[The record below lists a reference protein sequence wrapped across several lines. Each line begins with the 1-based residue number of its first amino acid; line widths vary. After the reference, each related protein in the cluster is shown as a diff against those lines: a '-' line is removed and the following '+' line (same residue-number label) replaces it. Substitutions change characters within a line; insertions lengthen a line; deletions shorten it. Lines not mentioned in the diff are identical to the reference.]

1 MSGRLPGLTSIRAG
15 TRPVTPYRMRRAL
28 EPLLYR
34 RAPSRTTIT
43 RRVTRV
49 LPGRADL
56 QALSSIDVG
65 RSGCNGV
72 AARWLECCPERN
84 LAILQIAPQGD
95 RETARERDNAD
106 TSQALATTC
115 KALVKP

>member
-1 MSGRLPGLTSIRAG
+1 MSRRLPGLTSIRAG
-15 TRPVTPYRMRRAL
+15 TRPVTSYHMRRAL

-65 RSGCNGV
+65 RSGSNGV
-72 AARWLECCPERN
+72 AA
-84 LAILQIAPQGD
+84 
-95 RETARERDNAD
+95 
-106 TSQALATTC
+106 
-115 KALVKP
+115 

>member
-1 MSGRLPGLTSIRAG
+1 MPGRFARSNFYPCRHQAGHPILRAQSAG
-15 TRPVTPYRMRRAL
+15 STPF
-28 EPLLYR
+28 R
-34 RAPSRTTIT
+34 RAPSKTTIT

-56 QALSSIDVG
+56 QALSSIEVG
-65 RSGCNGV
+65 RSARNGV
-72 AARWLECCPERN
+72 APRWLECRPERN

-95 RETARERDNAD
+95 RETARERDDAD
-106 TSQALATTC
+106 TSRALATAC